1 MSKTESGAK
10 KAGKALTAV
19 VILILIAVFAASR
32 FIGGQTTALEKYC
45 AAVTSG
51 SFSQYVKT
59 VSPDNRYAA
68 GSESDFKAA
77 CESGIRGL
85 PQFSE
90 LETTDNISSKVKVT
104 EHKMNS
110 SLTEWVCTADIDFF
124 GGGCSISYENV
135 SVTMIFSGGKWIIIS
150 TEPSV
155 F

>member
-1 MSKTESGAK
+1 MSRTESGAK
-10 KAGKALTAV
+10 KAGKALTAI
-19 VILILIAVFAASR
+19 VILILIAVYAASC
-32 FIGGQTTALEKYC
+32 FIDGHTTALEKYC

-59 VSPDNRYAA
+59 VPPDDRYAV

-77 CESGIRGL
+77 CESGIRSL
-85 PQFSE
+85 PEFSE
-90 LETTDNISSKVKVT
+90 LETTDNISSKVEIT
-104 EHKMNS
+104 SHKMNG

-124 GGGCSISYENV
+124 GGGKSISYDNV
-135 SVTMIFSGGKWIIIS
+135 TVKMSFTGGKWIILS

>member
-59 VSPDNRYAA
+59 VSPDDRYAA

-90 LETTDNISSKVKVT
+90 LETTDNISSKVKVN
-104 EHKMNS
+104 EHKMNG
-110 SLTEWVCTADIDFF
+110 SLTEWVCI
-124 GGGCSISYENV
+124 GGGSSISYENV
-135 SVTMIFSGGKWIIIS
+135 SVTMNFSGGKWIIIS